1 MMWREGKREGGG
13 RDERYGESEIE
24 MWETLAGLAG
34 WLLVG
39 DLALPCLVR
48 SQRPESRLRLVLT
61 VRLSDPIS
69 LPALITGTPRAHG
82 LIDDAHPSIPR
93 VYPSRSTNLL
103 TSPTLANKITIHS
116 LPANPQFQHLR
127 GPNQRNH
134 PPSPPVCSRPLISI
148 PHWPPIHKPRLKEK
162 KKCAISHSHTKYFLK
177 KIKYTIPML
186 LFHLLFFSTAAEA
199 FCLPN
204 TGGLRRGGGQLNLA
218 L

>member
-1 MMWREGKREGGG
+1 MILIYGGEEVGEMMWREGKREGGG

-48 SQRPESRLRLVLT
+48 SQRPESRLRLALVLT

-82 LIDDAHPSIPR
+82 LVDDAHPSIPR

-116 LPANPQFQHLR
+116 LSLPT
-127 GPNQRNH
+127 PNFNISGDPISAITLPLLPFVLGRSFPFPTGH
-134 PPSPPVCSRPLISI
+134 P
-148 PHWPPIHKPRLKEK
+148 
-162 KKCAISHSHTKYFLK
+162 
-177 KIKYTIPML
+177 
-186 LFHLLFFSTAAEA
+186 ST
-199 FCLPN
+199 N
-204 TGGLRRGGGQLNLA
+204 RD
-218 L
+218 

>member
-1 MMWREGKREGGG
+1 MILIYGGEEVGEMMWREGKREGGG

-82 LIDDAHPSIPR
+82 LVDDAHPSIPR

-116 LPANPQFQHLR
+116 LSLPT
-127 GPNQRNH
+127 PNFNISGDPISAITLPLLPFVLGRSFPFPTGH
-134 PPSPPVCSRPLISI
+134 P
-148 PHWPPIHKPRLKEK
+148 
-162 KKCAISHSHTKYFLK
+162 
-177 KIKYTIPML
+177 
-186 LFHLLFFSTAAEA
+186 ST
-199 FCLPN
+199 N
-204 TGGLRRGGGQLNLA
+204 RD
-218 L
+218 